1 MRMMLFAVE
10 TAARGLTLR
19 RWATRFEMRN
29 AIERQPKPLSGG
41 GPTGCQSPSVENPI
55 TVPKTDVAG
64 TGQSQQ
70 TVASPR
76 VIRYSVLRDFMDSTK
91 RWATTRSFAT

>member
-1 MRMMLFAVE
+1 MRMMRFAVE
-10 TAARGLTLR
+10 TAMRGLTLR
-19 RWATRFEMRN
+19 RLPTRFEIRN
-29 AIERQPKPLSGG
+29 AIERKTNPLSGG
-41 GPTGCQSPSVENPI
+41 GPTGCQSPPGENAI

-76 VIRYSVLRDFMDSTK
+76 VIRYSVLPDFSDRTK
-91 RWATTRSFAT
+91 RCAMTRSLEA